1 MKYIRIKLENDRI
14 FKNSKFP
21 DMYSETFL
29 NFAEPQ
35 KITRNQIFRVSENIS
50 PVTTVKCILDNSH
63 YSKIIA
69 LNFANAMYA
78 GGGYILGGN
87 AQEESLCRASM
98 LYYTIKAQ
106 KEYYRKNRIHILPDY
121 TDCMIYSGNVPVMR
135 DDSGKLLENPVKCD
149 FITCPA
155 VNRTFAKFIFTDKKI
170 INKMT
175 ARINK
180 IISLAVSKNPD
191 IIILGAFGCGMFGN
205 RRETVFR
212 IFENAVNSLVPD
224 DIKVIFAIP
233 DFRRG

>member
-1 MKYIRIKLENDRI
+1 MGYIKIKSENDKI
-14 FKNSKFP
+14 FKNQNFP

-50 PVTTVKCILDNSH
+50 PVTTVKAILDNSDC
-63 YSKIIA
+63 SKIIA

-78 GGGYILGGN
+78 GGGYVLGGN

-98 LYYTIKAQ
+98 LYYTIKTQ

-155 VNRTFAKFIFTDKKI
+155 VNRTFAKFMFSDKKI
-170 INKMT
+170 TSKMT
-175 ARINK
+175 VRINK
-180 IISLAVSKNPD
+180 IISLSVSKNPD
-191 IIILGAFGCGMFGN
+191 VIILGAFGCGMFGN
-205 RRETVFR
+205 KRDVIFS
-212 IFENAVNSLVPD
+212 IFENTINNLVPD
-224 DIKVIFAIP
+224 SIKIIFAVP
-233 DFRRG
+233 D